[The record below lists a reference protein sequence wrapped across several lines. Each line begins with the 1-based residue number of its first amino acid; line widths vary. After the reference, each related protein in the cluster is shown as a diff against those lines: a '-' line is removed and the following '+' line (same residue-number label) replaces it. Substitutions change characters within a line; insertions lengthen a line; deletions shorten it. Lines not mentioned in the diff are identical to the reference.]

1 MPPKGCAQRA
11 ATGPGRG
18 LHCQLPVVKAI
29 IERFDATIVP
39 GSIRWK
45 DPTPTQENHHDERSD
60 CRAHA
65 SGPADAGQDQKAQE
79 ALGSIEVEGQ
89 AGSGLVKLVMT
100 GKHQVRSVSID
111 PSLMSSDPD
120 DLETLQDLL
129 IAAVNDAVAKVDKV
143 SEDQMASATAG
154 MPLPPGF
161 KL

>member
-1 MPPKGCAQRA
+1 
-11 ATGPGRG
+11 
-18 LHCQLPVVKAI
+18 
-29 IERFDATIVP
+29 
-39 GSIRWK
+39 
-45 DPTPTQENHHDERSD
+45 
-60 CRAHA
+60 
-65 SGPADAGQDQKAQE
+65 
-79 ALGSIEVEGQ
+79 
-89 AGSGLVKLVMT
+89 MT

-129 IAAVNDAVAKVDKV
+129 VSALNDAVAQVEKV